1 MMFNHIRYND
11 FMLSGGYAYNWVFA
25 KNWLFCASGQLAIAY
40 KTSYGQT
47 VDEKRGFDIG
57 KVNPDFVGRLGLVYN
72 NTRWYV
78 GASAIFRTNNYRTSR
93 FRANNVFGSLNAYI
107 GYNFMLKDKYKQKK
121 K

>member
-1 MMFNHIRYND
+1 MTSLM
-11 FMLSGGYAYNWVFA
+11 
-25 KNWLFCASGQLAIAY
+25 